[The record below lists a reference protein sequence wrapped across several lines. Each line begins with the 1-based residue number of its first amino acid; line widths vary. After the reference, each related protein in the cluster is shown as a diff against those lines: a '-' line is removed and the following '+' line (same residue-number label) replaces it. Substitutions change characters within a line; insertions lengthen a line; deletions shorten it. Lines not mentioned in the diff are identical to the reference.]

1 MITINVTD
9 GNDKKTLRAA
19 EGLSLLEALRING
32 YDIYA
37 PCGGRGT
44 CNKCIVEVGGEGT
57 VISCNYYP
65 DKEIEVILP
74 GRDEEQILTN
84 QTEFLFD
91 LPMDTDIF
99 PVSAVPTVPAN
110 SETPSAPAA
119 SDSKGVQA
127 GAAAPENTQPP
138 IAPGC
143 SHVMNLFGVA
153 VDLGTTTV
161 ALYFLDLVSG
171 RTEKI
176 SSFMNPQRAYGADV
190 ISRINYCQTTP
201 GGLNELQQSTVSHFN
216 REMEMFAAGHNIST
230 ESIVRVVFAGNTTML
245 HLLLG
250 EDPVPIAQAP
260 FTPPFITTQLRRGRE
275 TGLKVNSK
283 AEVITLPCVSA
294 FVGADIV
301 AGLSALNVRSRRYLF
316 VDIGTNGEIA
326 LVTEEVID
334 ACAAAA
340 GPAFEGANITCGMS
354 ARNGAVSSFTG
365 PGRYRVIGNGRPAG
379 ICGSGI
385 IDATAYLVEN
395 GVVDETGYMA
405 DNFNITGDGRIY
417 VNQNDIREIQLAK
430 SAIYSGM
437 KSLLNRRGLTF
448 SDMDALYL
456 AGGFG
461 NYINIRSALRIGLLP
476 SELEG
481 RIFPVGNSAGI
492 GALLYLKSKQFAGWT
507 GETAL
512 RTNYIELSNDDNFMV
527 EFAMNMNFNSSS
539 SKKM

>member
-44 CNKCIVEVGGEGT
+44 CNKCIVEVEGEGT
-57 VISCNYYP
+57 VLSCNYYSNK
-65 DKEIEVILP
+65 DIEIILP

-84 QTEFLFD
+84 QTEFLHD
-91 LPMDTDIF
+91 LPMDADIF
-99 PVSAVPTVPAN
+99 PVSAVPAN
-110 SETPSAPAA
+110 SDTPPTPAA

-127 GAAAPENTQPP
+127 GAAASESIGTPSP
-138 IAPGC
+138 IAPGG
-143 SHVMNLFGVA
+143 SHVMNPFGVA

-161 ALYFLDLVSG
+161 ALYFLDLVTG

-176 SSFMNPQRAYGADV
+176 SSFLNPQRAYGADV
-190 ISRINYCQTTP
+190 ISRINYCQTTS
-201 GGLNELQQSTVSHFN
+201 GGLKALQQSVVSHLN
-216 REMEMFAAGHNIST
+216 REIDLFGTAHGISS

-260 FTPPFITTQLRRGRE
+260 FTPRFITSQLRRGRE
-275 TGLKVNSK
+275 TGLKVNSN
-283 AEVITLPCVSA
+283 AGVITLPCVSA

-326 LVTEEVID
+326 LVTEEGID

-461 NYINIRSALRIGLLP
+461 NYISIRSALRIGLLP